1 VAVVLARARARAV
14 TVAVAVAVQLMLQLA
29 QREVGREAV
38 VLASLALLASRLS
51 AFAGYWG

>member
-1 VAVVLARARARAV
+1 MAVVLARARARAV